1 MYIIKILLPFET
13 VIDIDIGLWNII
25 KYQYNNHA
33 FFLERLINTS
43 EANQKYFMMVRDN
56 RNPLLTL
63 LTEPSE
69 ELADD
74 FYSQFMEQEYDNI
87 LELSPNTDICKM
99 LDSMKRD
106 KSSIIRATILCKDEK
121 QKHIIETRN
130 IQHDSIIISDYNRV
144 SLKDYGTIFVKDIK
158 DLDKYRIVEGKT
170 IYVANYGFNIL
181 MDPDKVNPLIPIEV
195 LEKYGNTN
203 EFYIYSVYT
212 LDPRK
217 MPKG

>member
-1 MYIIKILLPFET
+1 MKYLPRIVDKEIDELMEIMGAILIEGCKWCGKSTTGLYHAKS
-13 VIDIDIGLWNII
+13 VIEF
-25 KYQYNNHA
+25 Q
-33 FFLERLINTS
+33 
-43 EANQKYFMMVRDN
+43 
-56 RNPLLTL
+56 NP
-63 LTEPSE
+63 
-69 ELADD
+69 DRK
-74 FYSQFMEQEYDNI
+74 QEYDNI

>member
-170 IYVANYGFNIL
+170 IYVANY
-181 MDPDKVNPLIPIEV
+181 LI
-195 LEKYGNTN
+195 Y
-203 EFYIYSVYT
+203 
-212 LDPRK
+212 
-217 MPKG
+217 

>member
-43 EANQKYFMMVRDN
+43 EANQKYFMMVRGN

-87 LELSPNTDICKM
+87 LKLSPNTDICKM

-106 KSSIIRATILCKDEK
+106 KSSIIRSTILCKDEK

>member
-43 EANQKYFMMVRDN
+43 EANQKYFMMVREN

-106 KSSIIRATILCKDEK
+106 KSSIIRAAILCKDEK

-130 IQHDSIIISDYNRV
+130 IRHDSIIISDYNRV